1 MCQYCEGGKR
11 KKPLDYK
18 SYGNN
23 YSYTDSF
30 LFKINIGNNTLMW
43 SEKTLFFRL
52 KKINTMDKE
61 TALQHLPMHIK

>member
-11 KKPLDYK
+11 KKPLAYK

-23 YSYTDSF
+23 YSYTDSY

-43 SEKTLFFRL
+43 SEKNAFFP
-52 KKINTMDKE
+52 T
-61 TALQHLPMHIK
+61 